1 MRSLGCRSRSSQ
13 VDGIGLNFSPFLPVQ
28 RHSIHLKKKKGLIRY
43 VFLLTGK
50 LIHVDLASSL
60 GLEIPVRVGTV
71 HAQSPSKQQKYRYP
85 IGRTDPRLFRGPP
98 RFFHKKRR
106 HRTSIKSKISR
117 YHGGLNSTPTEVP
130 FILVHLGPRPAS
142 SPKQAIGE
150 QYTMRESTCPRRRA
164 LAASTAAVL
173 LLCSGQPY
181 VAEALTITTGG
192 APSALRMTTV
202 ASTGSR
208 GSVSH
213 GARRDANI
221 GSFHGNGRWKSAG
234 ASSPL
239 FSSGTSFVHR
249 HNALVGAAGSR
260 QHADASATRLHAS
273 SMVRYTLVRL
283 FILMRSI
290 LLPRKGAPRPSAY
303 LMLHF

>member
-117 YHGGLNSTPTEVP
+117 YHGGGSL
-130 FILVHLGPRPAS
+130 F
-142 SPKQAIGE
+142 
-150 QYTMRESTCPRRRA
+150 
-164 LAASTAAVL
+164 
-173 LLCSGQPY
+173 SG
-181 VAEALTITTGG
+181 T
-192 APSALRMTTV
+192 R
-202 ASTGSR
+202 
-208 GSVSH
+208 
-213 GARRDANI
+213 
-221 GSFHGNGRWKSAG
+221 
-234 ASSPL
+234 
-239 FSSGTSFVHR
+239 SSGTRVPQERESVKKKAASHVVNMVVTAHAPNDDAKSR
-249 HNALVGAAGSR
+249 GVRTPAGPRLIVG
-260 QHADASATRLHAS
+260 
-273 SMVRYTLVRL
+273 
-283 FILMRSI
+283 
-290 LLPRKGAPRPSAY
+290 
-303 LMLHF
+303 

>member
-117 YHGGLNSTPTEVP
+117 YHGGLNSTGAFFQERVP
-130 FILVHLGPRPAS
+130 QEPGVPRNAS
-142 SPKQAIGE
+142 QSKKS
-150 QYTMRESTCPRRRA
+150 RESR
-164 LAASTAAVL
+164 
-173 LLCSGQPY
+173 
-181 VAEALTITTGG
+181 
-192 APSALRMTTV
+192 
-202 ASTGSR
+202 
-208 GSVSH
+208 
-213 GARRDANI
+213 
-221 GSFHGNGRWKSAG
+221 
-234 ASSPL
+234 
-239 FSSGTSFVHR
+239 
-249 HNALVGAAGSR
+249 R
-260 QHADASATRLHAS
+260 QHGC
-273 SMVRYTLVRL
+273 Y
-283 FILMRSI
+283 RS
-290 LLPRKGAPRPSAY
+290 RAER
-303 LMLHF
+303 